1 MSDKKDIL
9 ESEKNEC
16 VYVIWCEWDIGQIG
30 KIFLSRG
37 DAMEW
42 LVDAWIPEEL
52 GELQESFEIG
62 LVKIEELEV
71 IRPAKKND

>member
-1 MSDKKDIL
+1 MTDEKDII
-9 ESEKNEC
+9 EPEKNES
-16 VYVIWCEWDIGQIG
+16 VYVVWCEWDIGQVG
-30 KIFLSRG
+30 KIFLSRS

-42 LVDAWIPEEL
+42 LTDAWMPKEL

-62 LVKIEELEV
+62 LVKIDELEV